1 MSLSEAAFEALY
13 RAQAPRVLAY
23 LNRRVVPQDAPD
35 LLAETFLVAW
45 RRRDA
50 VPPGDQAIPWL
61 FVVARNLVLADHRRR
76 ADHPAVV
83 DANLI
88 DAGPPGPVRSGA
100 PGESAGESD
109 ATAERVR
116 AALAELGDLDREL
129 VLLTVWDGLT
139 PSQAAVVVG
148 LSAVNARVRLHR
160 ARGRLSGRLRSLIEA
175 PDAEPA
181 PPSSQPSIARTRGN
195 TSGTPAA
202 RSTRAA
208 SVIVQRELT

>member
-23 LNRRVVPQDAPD
+23 LNRRVAPQDAPD

-76 ADHPAVV
+76 TDHPAVV
-83 DANLI
+83 DAHLI
-88 DAGPPGPVRSGA
+88 DAGALGPARA
-100 PGESAGESD
+100 DAARESASTGE
-109 ATAERVR
+109 ATTERVR

-160 ARGRLSGRLRSLIEA
+160 ARGRLSGRLRSLLEA
-175 PDAEPA
+175 PDDDSAA
-181 PPSSQPSIARTRGN
+181 PSSQPSIARTTGN

-208 SVIVQRELT
+208 SVVVQRELT